1 MSIKSLLETRFSKL
15 SLVQLCEI
23 ARRARLTKEDLTSVD
38 GIIYR
43 PIVINILKR
52 RYIFGII
59 TALLKSLNSN
69 VFEYIAKFVDF
80 DIKWQE
86 RISEY
91 LSSVCFTYKNE
102 HSHAIF
108 LRNTSQAP
116 FYIDSAIHV
125 RYTGRKSHIINWI
138 SKCPNHQLAYYK
150 FKKQQNIL
158 YNEELE
164 KIRNKKSMIDDLNA
178 IYEQTDNNWIHIYA
192 FIHFPKRTKKLF
204 TQPENLD

>member
-15 SLVQLCEI
+15 SLVQLCEM
-23 ARRARLTKEDLTSVD
+23 AQRALLIKEDLTSVD

-43 PIVINILKR
+43 PTVINILKR

-91 LSSVCFTYKNE
+91 LSSVCFTYKTE

-116 FYIDSAIHV
+116 FNVAEAIHV

-150 FKKQQNIL
+150 FKKQQNIA
-158 YNEELE
+158 YNEQ
-164 KIRNKKSMIDDLNA
+164 KKNQKSIIDLNA
-178 IYEQTDNNWIHIYA
+178 IYEQTDNDWIHIYA

-204 TQPENLD
+204 TQP

>member
-15 SLVQLCEI
+15 SLVQLCEM
-23 ARRARLTKEDLTSVD
+23 AQRARLIKEDLTSVD

-43 PIVINILKR
+43 PTVINILKR

-59 TALLKSLNSN
+59 AALLKSLNSN

-86 RISEY
+86 RIIEY
-91 LSSVCFTYKNE
+91 LSSVCFTYKTE

-108 LRNTSQAP
+108 LRNTSQEP
-116 FYIDSAIHV
+116 FNVAEAIHV

-150 FKKQQNIL
+150 FKKQQNIA
-158 YNEELE
+158 YNEQ
-164 KIRNKKSMIDDLNA
+164 KKNQKSIIDLNA
-178 IYEQTDNNWIHIYA
+178 IYEQTDNDWIHIYA